1 MTALQQ
7 SAVIAVVGAGT
18 MGSGIA
24 EVAAAAGHPVL
35 MYDAGEGAAEKGLAG
50 IRAGADKR
58 VARGKLAQADADA
71 LCGRIRVV
79 SSLGD
84 LADAALVIE
93 AIIENLD
100 IKQGLFKDLEAL
112 CGDDVI
118 LATNTSSISVTA
130 IASTLQNPGRLV
142 GMHFFNPAP
151 IMKLVEVVCGL
162 ATDEAVAEC
171 VYDTATR
178 WGKTAVYARSTP
190 GFIVNRVARP
200 YYAEALRVLQEQGAD
215 VATIDAALTE
225 SGGFR
230 MGPLTLMDL
239 IGHDVNFAVTNSVYN
254 AYFQDPRFSPSL
266 VQQELVEAGRLGRKS
281 ERGFYDYREGSESP
295 QAATANDNSAQAVEM
310 VQVEGQP
317 GLLRLL
323 ADRFSAAGIDVAPT
337 EIADTYGAGALRI
350 GEARLMLSDGRSATV
365 RARDEDIDNLVL
377 IDLAGDFGSAP
388 RAVIAASWQCEDAAL
403 AQVTGTLQKAG
414 MAVSVIADVPGL
426 IVTRTVAM
434 LVNEA
439 AEAVLQG
446 VATPR
451 DIDLAMTK
459 GVNYPRGPL
468 AWADRIGLAFITRVL
483 SGLQLSYGEDR
494 YRCSSLLQNYLAAG
508 RLFHEEEKS
517 A

>member
-7 SAVIAVVGAGT
+7 SAVVGVVGAGT
-18 MGSGIA
+18 MGRGIA
-24 EVAAAAGHPVL
+24 EVAAAAGHRVL
-35 MYDAGEGAAEKGLAG
+35 MFDAGEGAAEKGLDA
-50 IRAGADKR
+50 IRDGQAKR
-58 VARGKLAQADADA
+58 VSRGKQTQEAAEA
-71 LCGRIRVV
+71 LCSRIRVV
-79 SSLGD
+79 DSLAG
-84 LADAALVIE
+84 LADSALVIE
-93 AIIENLD
+93 AIIEDLS
-100 IKQGLFKDLEAL
+100 IKQSLFAELESL
-112 CGDDVI
+112 CSDEVI

-130 IASTLQNPGRLV
+130 IASALENPGRLA

-151 IMKLVEVVCGL
+151 VMKLVEIIQGL
-162 ATDEAVAEC
+162 ATDERVAACLYE
-171 VYDTATR
+171 TAND

-200 YYAEALRVLQEQGAD
+200 FYAEALRVLQEQGAD
-215 VATIDAALTE
+215 AATIDAALTE
-225 SGGFR
+225 CGGFR

-281 ERGFYDYREGSESP
+281 GRGFYDYSEAAETPAPSTARDHTN
-295 QAATANDNSAQAVEM
+295 QAQER

-323 ADRFSAAGIDVAPT
+323 ADRLSAAGVDVAPT
-337 EIADTYGAGALRI
+337 EIADTYGAGALQI
-350 GEARLMLSDGRSATV
+350 GDARLMLSDGRSATV
-365 RARDEDIDNLVL
+365 RAREEDIENLVL
-377 IDLAGDFGSAP
+377 VDLAGDFSSAA
-388 RAVIAASWQCEDAAL
+388 RAVIAASWQCQQHAL
-403 AQVTGTLQKAG
+403 EQVIGTLQKAN

-426 IVTRTVAM
+426 IVTRTLAM

-439 AEAVLQG
+439 SEAVLQG
-446 VATPR
+446 VATAR

-468 AWADRIGLAFITRVL
+468 AWADDVGPAFIMRVL

-494 YRCSSLLQNYLAAG
+494 YRCSSRLQDIVAAG
-508 RLFHEEEKS
+508 RLFHEEEKTV
-517 A
+517 